1 MNYVVWDIETDS
13 AQTDWATIIEIGG
26 ILLDEN
32 FKEKERFQARCRL
45 PQDRVPSAT
54 ALCINKSNVDLLT
67 KGNLSHYEMLTQVEQ
82 KFREWSPATFLG
94 YSSINFDDE
103 VIRKEFFK
111 SLRKPYLTN
120 TDGNV
125 RHDALNIVRAAFA
138 IDDDVLKT
146 ELNPKGNKSMKLESL
161 ARLNGFESAGAHS
174 ALFDTELTVKVLDL
188 IKQKQPT
195 LWQEYFKTSSKVIV
209 ENLIKQEKIF
219 TLNEYFYG
227 TSRLYLCAPLH
238 PNACTHPIYNWGQAI
253 DLRVD
258 VEAIQKLNY
267 EDLKKEMKKSP
278 KFLRTIRSN
287 KAPIILDQSFGMKVE
302 PYSKLDPKL
311 IKKRAELIK
320 TNEKFSQDICNILRE
335 AAEEKMETSSQEDIE
350 PEESIYSGGM
360 DYLKKDGLLF
370 QKFHQEDWKGKFAMI
385 NKFKDERMVTFA
397 HSLIFNEAPEILP
410 KEVHKK
416 IKRRIA
422 SRILSTNKE
431 KWWTV
436 SAFYSECDEIRENED
451 KMFSFK
457 TVDEKLK
464 FLDGINEYVMN
475 LEQKYSDA

>member
-302 PYSKLDPKL
+302 PYSKLDPNL
-311 IKKRAELIK
+311 LKKRAELVK

-385 NKFKDERMVTFA
+385 DKFKDERMVTFA